1 MYSILDNIKSNDKG
15 ELIFID
21 SNNRIVTAEQAADII
36 LSWNTADIPIDI
48 FVKIEN
54 ILQKLQSDNINENL
68 FINEEV
74 VISALNV
81 KIIEREN
88 LLHPTKSNKEAFND
102 IVNTNDDVRE
112 KMNFIDSKSK
122 DGKEIDYISL
132 RNDDN
137 TVDVLVCRTDTEI
150 QDYIKKHGDEIPSRS
165 AKEIFYD
172 MNNMFRVSLNF
183 QRLSEDNSDPK
194 LSKKEEKQ
202 KVRDA
207 VKSFGLEGH
216 IYVAVDCFG
225 ERIYKISDGIFKFD
239 PTGDGTI
246 EILQQPRNM
255 RYLNKQQE
263 RPQETFL
270 DTMLSSVPDS
280 NNSIEPDEEYQ
291 ELEAID
297 AYEEETNFVPHEGVK
312 ELNFDE
318 ETSIVPEAIETGIPD
333 SKFDSLE
340 VTTELPKMKS
350 TIVEETPEEENTR
363 FIKFDSNR
371 FNQLLKKAY
380 ANSLTKKDLHLLA
393 TYIYLLT
400 NDRNAKTIESDSQ
413 KRLEQYFYNYMYDD
427 YDRANNVKK
436 ERIPEVMDLELYN
449 ALQYLEAKD
458 NELTPESNEEIIE
471 EEPIKLRK
479 TNGVALI
486 IIIVEIIVVALFI
499 AMIFSLEI

>member
-21 SNNRIVTAEQAADII
+21 NNNRIVTADQAADII
-36 LSWNTADIPIDI
+36 LSWNTADIPVEI

-88 LLHPTKSNKEAFND
+88 LLHPKKSNKEAFND
-102 IVNTNDDVRE
+102 MISTNDDVRE
-112 KMNFIDSKSK
+112 KMNFIETKSG

-172 MNNMFRVSLNF
+172 MNNMFRVPLNF
-183 QRLSEDNSDPK
+183 QRLSEDNTDIK
-194 LSKKEEKQ
+194 LSKAEEKQ

-225 ERIYKISDGIFKFD
+225 ERIYKIADGIFKFD
-239 PTGDGTI
+239 YNQDGTI
-246 EILQQPRNM
+246 EFLQEPKNM
-255 RYLNKQQE
+255 RSLNKQQE
-263 RPQETFL
+263 KAPTTFL
-270 DTMLSSVPDS
+270 DTMLSAVQS
-280 NNSIEPDEEYQ
+280 NNESMEPEDEYQ

-297 AYEEETNFVPHEGVK
+297 AYEEDHKENGGEFIPNEGVV
-312 ELNFDE
+312 EPTFEDE
-318 ETSIVPEAIETGIPD
+318 PE
-333 SKFDSLE
+333 
-340 VTTELPKMKS
+340 
-350 TIVEETPEEENTR
+350 IVEEAQEVGISDDKFDEEENTK
-363 FIKFDSNR
+363 FVKFDSNK

-380 ANSLTKKDLHLLA
+380 ANDLTKKDIHLLA
-393 TYIYLLT
+393 TYIYLLS
-400 NDRNAKTIESDSQ
+400 NDRTPENIESDPQ
-413 KRLEQYFYNYMYDD
+413 KRLDQYFYNYMYDD

-449 ALQYLEAKD
+449 ALQYFENKEDEMLPKKK
-458 NELTPESNEEIIE
+458 EEVTYE

-499 AMIFSLEI
+499 AMIFSLDI